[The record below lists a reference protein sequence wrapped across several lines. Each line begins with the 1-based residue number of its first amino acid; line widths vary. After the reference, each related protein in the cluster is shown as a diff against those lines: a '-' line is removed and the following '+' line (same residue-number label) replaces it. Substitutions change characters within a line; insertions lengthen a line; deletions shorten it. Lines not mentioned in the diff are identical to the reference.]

1 MNEYIIKS
9 NSLIPGEFVTR
20 SEINDFA
27 YKNNF
32 SLLCLEDRI
41 RQEKSNTSCGFGSQ
55 NGTVYHTFSKVSDNF
70 YQYCGQLYKNADV
83 FYIDNIIPAELM
95 IKAKEAAKKASKRYI
110 INFDKKIRPDS
121 SIIYYINI
129 FTDGFEKYNY
139 DLHTVY
145 TYVCNCHQKKSYIDE
160 IYFLK
165 KLKDINL
172 KGIPEDANFS
182 DYGIALKI
190 FELNIIDKYLEHK
203 ILDYE
208 EKKNEFLFNN

>member
-9 NSLIPGEFVTR
+9 NSLIPGEFVTS

-41 RQEKSNTSCGFGSQ
+41 RQEKSSTSCACGKRSGA
-55 NGTVYHTFSKVSDNF
+55 VYHTFCKISDDM
-70 YQYCGQLYKNADV
+70 YQYCGQLYDNAKI
-83 FYIDNIIPAELM
+83 YCINNIIPAELM
-95 IKAKEAAKKASKRYI
+95 IKAKEAAKKAAKRYI
-110 INFDKKIRPDS
+110 IQFEKTIRPDN
-121 SIIYYINI
+121 SILYYITI
-129 FTDGFEKYNY
+129 LTDGFEKNNY
-139 DLHTVY
+139 DLQTSY
-145 TYVCNCHQKKSYIDE
+145 TYVCNCRQKKSYVDE
-160 IYFLK
+160 ITFLK

-182 DYGIALKI
+182 DYGIALKN

-203 ILDYE
+203 IQDYE
-208 EKKNEFLFNN
+208 ENKNEFLFDK